1 MVLFTSCGKS
11 FSLIIDKA
19 QWKSYSVEEL
29 IVLYESLNVRYQD
42 VAVIVMENNT
52 IKQIMIDS
60 KEEVVSIDS
69 IMEKEYFS
77 DEEWQKVED
86 LFRTTGM
93 NRIERSIKSGKDA
106 IIFIYR
112 NSNFT
117 TELFYCVTTDE
128 QDLLY
133 HKQRTTVFQKIDD
146 NWWVGYSSDNNSQEH
161 TTQGDG
167 TQGDGSSVLPPYV
180 QKEKQRPCGRCFCL
194 LDQSF
199 FPRDW

>member
-1 MVLFTSCGKS
+1 MKRKFTLILILQLMVLFTSCGKS

-29 IVLYESLNVRYQD
+29 TVLYESLNVKYQD
-42 VAVIVMENNT
+42 VAAIVMENNT

-77 DEEWQKVED
+77 NEEWQKVED

-93 NRIERSIKSGKDA
+93 NRIERSIKSGKDV

-133 HKQRTTVFQKIDD
+133 HKQRTSVFQEIDEY
-146 NWWVGYSSDNNSQEH
+146 WWVGYTSD
-161 TTQGDG
+161 G
-167 TQGDGSSVLPPYV
+167 Y
-180 QKEKQRPCGRCFCL
+180 R
-194 LDQSF
+194 
-199 FPRDW
+199 

>member
-1 MVLFTSCGKS
+1 MEQRLISPTQRGRFLLCKCNRASETERTQKNRPPVLSKGVFWMKRKFTLILILQLMVLFTSCGKS

-112 NSNFT
+112 NSNNIF
-117 TELFYCVTTDE
+117 
-128 QDLLY
+128 
-133 HKQRTTVFQKIDD
+133 I
-146 NWWVGYSSDNNSQEH
+146 S
-161 TTQGDG
+161 
-167 TQGDGSSVLPPYV
+167 
-180 QKEKQRPCGRCFCL
+180 
-194 LDQSF
+194 
-199 FPRDW
+199 